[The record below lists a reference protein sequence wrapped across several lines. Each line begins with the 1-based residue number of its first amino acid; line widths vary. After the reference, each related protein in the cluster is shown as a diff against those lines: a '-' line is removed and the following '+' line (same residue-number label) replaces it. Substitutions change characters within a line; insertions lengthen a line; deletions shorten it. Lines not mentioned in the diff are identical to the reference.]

1 MTHDYK
7 WFINSLKAIC
17 CQYFFDKDV
26 SKYDFTKI
34 IQTEEDDNN
43 PLFKNF
49 PVKEPENLWFSIL
62 NDEVEGYY
70 LESNQPKKIRDIIE
84 RLMSKYNE
92 QPETRKLNLVLFDE
106 LYRHMFKIVRAM
118 NIQGGHLII
127 VGLRGFATGELIKL
141 ASYIASRIYTTLE
154 MHPEFTD
161 SDWK

>member
-7 WFINSLKAIC
+7 WFVNCLKAIC
-17 CQYFFDKDV
+17 CKHFFDKDV
-26 SKYDFTKI
+26 SSYDFTKI
-34 IQTEEDDNN
+34 LHGDEYDEH
-43 PLFKNF
+43 PLFENF
-49 PVKEPENLWFSIL
+49 PVKEPHNLWFSVL

-106 LYRHMFKIVRAM
+106 LYRHMFKIVRAL
-118 NIQGGHLII
+118 NIHGSNLIV

-141 ASYIASRIYTTLE
+141 ASYIAAR
-154 MHPEFTD
+154 
-161 SDWK
+161 